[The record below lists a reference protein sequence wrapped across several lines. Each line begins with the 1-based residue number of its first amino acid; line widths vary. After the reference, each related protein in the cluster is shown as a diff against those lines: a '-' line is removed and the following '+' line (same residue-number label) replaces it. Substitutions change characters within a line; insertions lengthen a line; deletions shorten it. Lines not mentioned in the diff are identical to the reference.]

1 MSYMKEQWQREQERL
16 DQDMRELNRY
26 NNHSNMERQTVEFV
40 DKAEYDAWC
49 AYNSIIGDIK

>member
-16 DQDMRELNRY
+16 DQDMYELCQY
-26 NNHSNMERQTVEFV
+26 QHSNMERQTVEFV

>member
-1 MSYMKEQWQREQERL
+1 MSYMKEQWQREQEWL
-16 DQDMRELNRY
+16 DQDMYELCQY
-26 NNHSNMERQTVEFV
+26 QHSNMERQTVEFV